1 MIYKVDFEGQACKQ
15 IKEKA
20 ESYQYDLKSVLKGI
34 GLLIADMWLPGDS
47 KPQIN
52 TWEGLFE
59 KVQEDYSYKDT
70 IVENDF
76 ICSISNDDGISIII
90 EIADETIV
98 DFKDIKSSI
107 LQVRDF
113 LLANKWSGAIPD
125 FLPIEQKEIRNMMN
139 ETERSIPFKCLHE
152 AFFECA
158 YRFPD
163 KTALEWLSL
172 DEKWET
178 LSYEA
183 LKIKVLQTASMLKQE
198 GVHTRDKVAIVLPKG
213 ENQII
218 AVLAILSIG
227 ATYVPIGIH
236 QPLDRK
242 KKIFE
247 AGNISY
253 ALTDRDHINTLDGA
267 DTLRSFLIENSFRY
281 VVMPE
286 TEIVKDIDSIAYI
299 IFTSGTTGIPN
310 DIIYRWIELLKK
322 YNYVTETDGIYVC
335 KIEIY
340 EKGLKYGWEEVE
352 YLWKG
357 KLESPLV
364 LDYIIN
370 NIKNWD
376 KLIQKEQQATLLLFE
391 QGEDIYA
398 DALYKET
405 KILQYLNHSLSKK
418 VLGYL
423 YENANATILEIGAG
437 TGATSDKVLS
447 DIRENKFEEH
457 IVYFYTDISRFF
469 LQRAKERYKECD
481 GKIEMH
487 YQTLDIDEAF
497 SSQLPSNFQADIVI
511 AVGVLNNSVNTD
523 KCIYEINSV
532 MKPGGILLIIETVED
547 VPDILI
553 TQSFMMTEPKDQRK
567 ATNTMFL
574 NRKQWLEILEENGF
588 CNSEEFPGYGEYLEV
603 LGQKLFY
610 CTKE

>member
-1 MIYKVDFEGQACKQ
+1 M
-15 IKEKA
+15 
-20 ESYQYDLKSVLKGI
+20 KSVLKGI

-183 LKIKVLQTASMLKQE
+183 LKIKVLQTASMLK
-198 GVHTRDKVAIVLPKG
+198 
-213 ENQII
+213 
-218 AVLAILSIG
+218 
-227 ATYVPIGIH
+227 
-236 QPLDRK
+236 
-242 KKIFE
+242 
-247 AGNISY
+247 
-253 ALTDRDHINTLDGA
+253 
-267 DTLRSFLIENSFRY
+267 
-281 VVMPE
+281 
-286 TEIVKDIDSIAYI
+286 
-299 IFTSGTTGIPN
+299 
-310 DIIYRWIELLKK
+310 
-322 YNYVTETDGIYVC
+322 
-335 KIEIY
+335 
-340 EKGLKYGWEEVE
+340 
-352 YLWKG
+352 
-357 KLESPLV
+357 
-364 LDYIIN
+364 
-370 NIKNWD
+370 
-376 KLIQKEQQATLLLFE
+376 
-391 QGEDIYA
+391 
-398 DALYKET
+398 
-405 KILQYLNHSLSKK
+405 
-418 VLGYL
+418 
-423 YENANATILEIGAG
+423 
-437 TGATSDKVLS
+437 
-447 DIRENKFEEH
+447 
-457 IVYFYTDISRFF
+457 
-469 LQRAKERYKECD
+469 ECD

-487 YQTLDIDEAF
+487 HQTLDIDEAF

-532 MKPGGILLIIETVED
+532 MKPGGILLVIETVED

-553 TQSFMMTEPKDQRK
+553 TQSFMMTAPKDRRK

>member
-1 MIYKVDFEGQACKQ
+1 MQYGDEIAVTDSEKKITYLELNQKAICIGQYFM
-15 IKEKA
+15 E
-20 ESYQYDLKSVLKGI
+20 KGI
-34 GLLIADMWLPGDS
+34 CKDDKVLVQMPNRISFVAVLFALAKIRTVPIMMLPAHREAELEGIIALAKPTAYVVAERYLGFSYVEMAMNMQKKFPCMRKKILAQTILFYMNKKGVLL
-47 KPQIN
+47 
-52 TWEGLFE
+52 
-59 KVQEDYSYKDT
+59 
-70 IVENDF
+70 
-76 ICSISNDDGISIII
+76 
-90 EIADETIV
+90 
-98 DFKDIKSSI
+98 KDIPCTLNQI
-107 LQVRDF
+107 L
-113 LLANKWSGAIPD
+113 
-125 FLPIEQKEIRNMMN
+125 
-139 ETERSIPFKCLHE
+139 KCL
-152 AFFECA
+152 
-158 YRFPD
+158 
-163 KTALEWLSL
+163 S
-172 DEKWET
+172 
-178 LSYEA
+178 
-183 LKIKVLQTASMLKQE
+183 V
-198 GVHTRDKVAIVLPKG
+198 
-213 ENQII
+213 N
-218 AVLAILSIG
+218 
-227 ATYVPIGIH
+227 
-236 QPLDRK
+236 
-242 KKIFE
+242 
-247 AGNISY
+247 
-253 ALTDRDHINTLDGA
+253 TDN
-267 DTLRSFLIENSFRY
+267 
-281 VVMPE
+281 
-286 TEIVKDIDSIAYI
+286 
-299 IFTSGTTGIPN
+299 N

>member
-1 MIYKVDFEGQACKQ
+1 MVDLMNLLSDVLIGSFQMLMLNDLGKNMFPYRIKTCWTRILIYGV
-15 IKEKA
+15 
-20 ESYQYDLKSVLKGI
+20 
-34 GLLIADMWLPGDS
+34 
-47 KPQIN
+47 
-52 TWEGLFE
+52 
-59 KVQEDYSYKDT
+59 
-70 IVENDF
+70 
-76 ICSISNDDGISIII
+76 
-90 EIADETIV
+90 
-98 DFKDIKSSI
+98 
-107 LQVRDF
+107 
-113 LLANKWSGAIPD
+113 
-125 FLPIEQKEIRNMMN
+125 
-139 ETERSIPFKCLHE
+139 
-152 AFFECA
+152 
-158 YRFPD
+158 
-163 KTALEWLSL
+163 TALVILGVNHIES
-172 DEKWET
+172 T
-178 LSYEA
+178 FINIMMVPVSYT
-183 LKIKVLQTASMLKQE
+183 IAS
-198 GVHTRDKVAIVLPKG
+198 IVIFQG
-213 ENQII
+213 S
-218 AVLAILSIG
+218 VW
-227 ATYVPIGIH
+227 
-236 QPLDRK
+236 
-242 KKIFE
+242 KKI
-247 AGNISY
+247 I
-253 ALTDRDHINTLDGA
+253 LT
-267 DTLRSFLIENSFRY
+267 
-281 VVMPE
+281 
-286 TEIVKDIDSIAYI
+286 
-299 IFTSGTTGIPN
+299 
-310 DIIYRWIELLKK
+310 
-322 YNYVTETDGIYVC
+322 C
-335 KIEIY
+335 
-340 EKGLKYGWEEVE
+340 
-352 YLWKG
+352 
-357 KLESPLV
+357 
-364 LDYIIN
+364 
-370 NIKNWD
+370 WD

>member
-183 LKIKVLQTASMLKQE
+183 LKIKVLQTASMLK
-198 GVHTRDKVAIVLPKG
+198 
-213 ENQII
+213 
-218 AVLAILSIG
+218 
-227 ATYVPIGIH
+227 
-236 QPLDRK
+236 
-242 KKIFE
+242 
-247 AGNISY
+247 
-253 ALTDRDHINTLDGA
+253 
-267 DTLRSFLIENSFRY
+267 
-281 VVMPE
+281 
-286 TEIVKDIDSIAYI
+286 
-299 IFTSGTTGIPN
+299 
-310 DIIYRWIELLKK
+310 
-322 YNYVTETDGIYVC
+322 
-335 KIEIY
+335 
-340 EKGLKYGWEEVE
+340 
-352 YLWKG
+352 
-357 KLESPLV
+357 
-364 LDYIIN
+364 
-370 NIKNWD
+370 
-376 KLIQKEQQATLLLFE
+376 
-391 QGEDIYA
+391 
-398 DALYKET
+398 
-405 KILQYLNHSLSKK
+405 
-418 VLGYL
+418 
-423 YENANATILEIGAG
+423 
-437 TGATSDKVLS
+437 
-447 DIRENKFEEH
+447 
-457 IVYFYTDISRFF
+457 
-469 LQRAKERYKECD
+469 ECD

-487 YQTLDIDEAF
+487 HQTLDIDEAF